1 MTRLYLDSANTAD
14 WAELAASGL
23 CTRATCNPLLV
34 QAAGLPVN
42 LATAQSL
49 AQSATRLG
57 LEELHLQA
65 WPDEHGNWEPMA
77 QAIAALGAHI
87 VVKLPAVDAAM
98 QAAKVLCRQGTR
110 VLVTALSNPLHALWA
125 AEVGTSFVAPYVG
138 RLNEAG
144 RNATALLETLVTLQN
159 QGGPRLLAASIR
171 DLDTLG
177 QVIRLGAYGVTLQK
191 KLLLE
196 GLADPQAL
204 MAVEQ
209 FERARVNR

>member
-125 AEVGTSFVAPYVG
+125 AEVGASFVAPYVG